1 MAEPEGGPE
10 MKTDDLA
17 KTVAES
23 SISVLASFMN
33 NKTASRPLQ
42 YCQHTGCG
50 SKTPAVA
57 VRNVAGFNTWFCVT
71 HLEEYDKIVDKMV
84 MLMTSHRRY

>member
-1 MAEPEGGPE
+1 

-57 VRNVAGFNTWFCVT
+57 VRNVAGFDTWFCEM
-71 HLEEYDKIVDKMV
+71 HLEEYDKLVDEMAI
-84 MLMTSHRRY
+84 LMAKNRRP